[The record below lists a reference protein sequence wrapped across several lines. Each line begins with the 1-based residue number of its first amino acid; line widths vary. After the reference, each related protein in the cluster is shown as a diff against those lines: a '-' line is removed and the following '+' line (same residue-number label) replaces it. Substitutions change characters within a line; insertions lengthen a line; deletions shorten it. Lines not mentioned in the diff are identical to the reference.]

1 MGFDCSPKRP
11 GGVFISLLKQR
22 ITDEQR
28 KSIFQRDR
36 RLENQTKKKKKKRK
50 VLEDR
55 EKAEKFK
62 KRMDQELSKLEQQRW
77 NETKKSL
84 PDIGLDK
91 RLAQA
96 NLEDGENFEDGENL
110 EDGEM
115 MEVDVSKL
123 TDDIKMDELDN
134 TQVSQP
140 IKMEMTNGDNE

>member
-1 MGFDCSPKRP
+1 MFNYSPKRP

-22 ITDEQR
+22 ITDDQR
-28 KSIFQRDR
+28 KSIFERDR
-36 RLENQTKKKKKKRK
+36 KLENQTKKKKKKRK

-62 KRMDQELSKLEQQRW
+62 KRMDQELSNIERKRW

-91 RLAQA
+91 RYGLDVA
-96 NLEDGENFEDGENL
+96 DL

-115 MEVDVSKL
+115 MEVDVPELPTDNSK
-123 TDDIKMDELDN
+123 TDSNEFDN
-134 TQVSQP
+134 TQVTQP